1 MENIT
6 RRERERL
13 AREGEIVAA
22 AEKVFGL
29 KGYEDASM
37 DEIALEAQFTKR
49 TLYFYFDSKEELYFT
64 AALKGFKLLFNYLT
78 DASVQARTG
87 FMKLVQGSQ
96 GYYRFAME
104 CPGAMRLICGIGQV
118 KKKAAEGSQ
127 RLKELMTFD
136 NEMFQWVALVIE
148 EGKKDGSIRDDLDSV
163 KASFSIIF
171 MMTGFFNQLS
181 MTGETFLKHFALDSG
196 SFSSYS
202 MNLLFDSMKKQSQ
215 DT

>member
-13 AREGEIVAA
+13 TRESEIIAA
-22 AEKVFGL
+22 AEKIFGL
-29 KGYEDASM
+29 KGFEDASM

-49 TLYFYFDSKEELYFT
+49 TLYFYFDSKEELYFA

-78 DASVQARTG
+78 DASIPAKTG
-87 FMKLVQGSQ
+87 FMKLVQGSR
-96 GYYRFAME
+96 GYYRFARE
-104 CPGAMRLICGIGQV
+104 CPGTMRLICGIGQV
-118 KKKAAEGSQ
+118 KKKAVEGSQ

-136 NEMFQWVALVIE
+136 NEMFQWVAHVIE
-148 EGKKDGSIRDDLDSV
+148 EGKGDGSIRNDLDSV

-181 MTGETFLKHFALDSG
+181 MTGETFLKHFALDLE
-196 SFSSYS
+196 SFSNYS
-202 MNLLFDSMKKQSQ
+202 MNLLFDSMKKQS
-215 DT
+215 